1 MVKLVLERVIF
12 RLILGNI
19 INSESFKV
27 VQDSIA
33 EAIEMAIITV
43 DYKGVAVTK
52 HSNCSEFCK
61 MVRKYPKYRELC
73 EKCDSRGGLESV
85 RTQKPYIYV
94 CHAGLVDFATPII
107 VNGQY
112 LGSVMAGQVLIEEK
126 DKEKL
131 EQIINDKNSKREL
144 MEKKEIND
152 AYKLLPVMT
161 LDKVESLSKMM
172 FHISSYIVKEAKL
185 KISLNE
191 MNEKFLEISKT
202 KCLNEKILNHNNFNL
217 NKQNEIKEVNNND
230 NFDFYEENLNCKTVT
245 NDIQKQLYK
254 GSLIIKPALEYIQN
268 NCNESIS
275 LNNMASLCNIS
286 PSYFS
291 KLFKREIKENFASYV
306 NKVKIE
312 KAKELLQN
320 SDAPVINISIDLGF
334 EDCGY
339 FIKVFKKIENVT
351 PAIYRKKLTL
361 KVK

>member
-1 MVKLVLERVIF
+1 M
-12 RLILGNI
+12 ILGNI
-19 INSESFKV
+19 INTESFKV

-33 EAIEMAIITV
+33 EATEMAIITV

-73 EKCDSRGGLESV
+73 EKCDSRGGLEAV

-131 EQIINDKNSKREL
+131 EQIVNDKNSRSDL
-144 MEKKEIND
+144 MKKKEIND

-185 KISLNE
+185 KMSLNE
-191 MNEKFLEISKT
+191 MNEKFLEISKP
-202 KCLNEKILNHNNFNL
+202 KGVNEKLLNHNNFNL
-217 NKQNEIKEVNNND
+217 IKQNEIKEVSNNEIKAVSNND
-230 NFDFYEENLNCKTVT
+230 AFDFYEENLNCKTVI
-245 NDIQKQLYK
+245 NNIEKQSYK
-254 GSLIIKPALEYIQN
+254 GSLILKPALEYIQN

-306 NKVKIE
+306 NKVKIK

-339 FIKVFKKIENVT
+339 FIKVFKKIEKVT